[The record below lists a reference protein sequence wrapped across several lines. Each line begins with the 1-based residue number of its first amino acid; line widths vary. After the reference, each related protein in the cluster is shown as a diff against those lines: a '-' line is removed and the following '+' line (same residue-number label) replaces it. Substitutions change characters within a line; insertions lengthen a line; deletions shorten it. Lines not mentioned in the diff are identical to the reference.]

1 MKKNPDSPLQSESES
16 VPVSEV
22 LSSTTPTTEKL
33 PRRIDSIRQYQF
45 KPGNPGRPKGSKNRI
60 TSLKLGLEEA
70 LRDHAST
77 YMHEVLATAIEM
89 ALSGDRTMVKLLLEL
104 HMSKPQAVED
114 ENQGKE
120 KIQVNI
126 KNLTLDKN
134 TKFVRKIEPI
144 IGSLEE
150 EIDDNEQ
157 VIESEAEPVGS
168 GA

>member
-1 MKKNPDSPLQSESES
+1 
-16 VPVSEV
+16 
-22 LSSTTPTTEKL
+22 
-33 PRRIDSIRQYQF
+33 
-45 KPGNPGRPKGSKNRI
+45 
-60 TSLKLGLEEA
+60 
-70 LRDHAST
+70 
-77 YMHEVLATAIEM
+77 MHEVLATAIEM
-89 ALSGDRTMVKLLLEL
+89 ALSGDRAMVKLLLEL

-134 TKFVRKIEPI
+134 TKFVRKIEPV

-168 GA
+168 GT